1 MARTPLVGV
10 WNVMPI
16 VSRSLRCGAAVLLLL
31 AVGAVRPVE
40 ADTAQKAAKAAV
52 ATLKRVLKKDD
63 VEARTRAV
71 NEVGRLSGHLNRSQQ
86 LAAAKVLRKGLEE
99 TEDVAEVRRLMIR
112 ALARMEH
119 EHAWIPVILAS
130 QEDRDPVVK
139 AQARTEVLS
148 GGADELKAFTKILAN
163 ETSGAFRA
171 ELLLMLRDR
180 RRPDAVP
187 LLLAHLK
194 EKDAM
199 VRAAAAEALEAVSG
213 EAHGYDAKRWKA
225 WYDRWLA
232 GRPKDT
238 GPSVS
243 TGGEVEEPPPHIS
256 RSLRPDFY
264 GLPLTAK
271 DIVFVIDISGSVGS
285 DGFDKAKRQ
294 IIEAVSLLG
303 SDVHI
308 AALFFSDKVHQWKK
322 GAMVQATPMNK
333 EDLALFLRGLE
344 PGNSTDVYSAI
355 NAGLK
360 IVDHRV
366 KAKQDAKEVFREPV
380 TMVVV
385 SDGQDNVASRS
396 RDYLWDKLDLLDP
409 NLTVLHTLVLGSKES
424 PILRKIAHQSGGH
437 YLRAKSKRRR

>member
-1 MARTPLVGV
+1 MLALC
-10 WNVMPI
+10 
-16 VSRSLRCGAAVLLLL
+16 LLVLLG
-31 AVGAVRPVE
+31 ARPVGAE
-40 ADTAQKAAKAAV
+40 TAAKAAKAAV
-52 ATLKRVLKKDD
+52 SNLKRVLKKDD
-63 VEARTRAV
+63 VEARKLAV

-86 LAAAKVLRKGLEE
+86 LAAAKVLRKGLEQ
-99 TEDVAEVRRLMIR
+99 TEDDGEVRRLMIR

-130 QEDRDPVVK
+130 QDDRDPKVK

-163 ETSGAFRA
+163 ETSAAFKA
-171 ELLLMLRDR
+171 ELLLILRDR
-180 RRPDAVP
+180 RKADAVP
-187 LLLAHLK
+187 IILK
-194 EKDAM
+194 ELAGKDPI
-199 VRAAAAEALEAVSG
+199 VKSAAAEAMEAISG
-213 EAHGYDAKRWKA
+213 QAHGYNVNLWKA
-225 WYDRWLA
+225 WHKRWLA
-232 GRPKDT
+232 NRPKDT

-256 RSLRPDFY
+256 RSLNPDFY

-294 IIEAVSLLG
+294 IIEAVALLG

-322 GAMVQATPMNK
+322 GAMVPASPANK

-366 KAKQDAKEVFREPV
+366 KAKQEAKEVFREPV

-409 NLTVLHTLVLGSKES
+409 NLTVLHTLVLGSKDS
-424 PILRKIAHQSGGH
+424 RILRKIAHQSGGH
-437 YLRAKSKRRR
+437 YLRARSKRGR